1 MAVNDDMEAVFKSSR
16 TNYDSIPDNTV
27 GVDPESGN
35 PVPLGA
41 TPAGV
46 RDDIDARLS
55 EGEMV
60 MPQDVVNYYG
70 IKFFEDL
77 RAEAKRGY
85 SDMAANGRI
94 GGEPVGMEM
103 IEPEDDMTFDV
114 SELEVVEGEETPE
127 EMEMFFGGLAKA
139 LKGESQTEGGDKP
152 YNRAE
157 ALAEWVAT
165 LTDKDDKPS
174 KPKSKPKSKAKIST
188 FGSLQERAAQKYGE
202 PEEDK
207 PGGVYTPGMAEGGV
221 ADEDMGRLGL
231 GKEGIGL
238 SGGTSSG
245 VMELREY
252 RNDAG
257 HTMMIVFVDGEPISA
272 IPEGYYPVGDEPEA
286 VVTPEE
292 VAAQDNDDGGP
303 DVPMPTPIDY
313 QSLSMNEI
321 NEMVTEQG
329 SNKNDMI
336 AAGLGMINP
345 LMGGLVRLA
354 MVDSARR
361 LEKEIERRLGM
372 DNLTAQQRSFYE
384 GMLEKSK
391 ANKPGFL
398 GKILGKIKGDQPE
411 ATEPYSPEAV
421 AVDPQSVNDAVAEAM
436 AYDPTARTVLE
447 DSEITVS
454 ELPDVVKPNNKAG
467 EMPTV
472 STDSTPYVP
481 EPYSAPS
488 SEKMNPAGQGDSP
501 TPLTDAF
508 GTGNIFTSGQDDD
521 NDTPNTDAMR
531 MQRAGERAGT
541 SASARQRSS
550 AYRTAASRTG
560 SSIAEVARA
569 ASPSTET
576 RSPDYNDPRRGMKKG
591 GLASKK
597 KKKK

>member
-85 SDMAANGRI
+85 ADMAENGRI

-103 IEPEDDMTFDV
+103 VEPEDDMTFDV
-114 SELEVVEGEETPE
+114 SELEVIDGP
-127 EMEMFFGGLAKA
+127 MEM
-139 LKGESQTEGGDKP
+139 D
-152 YNRAE
+152 
-157 ALAEWVAT
+157 
-165 LTDKDDKPS
+165 
-174 KPKSKPKSKAKIST
+174 
-188 FGSLQERAAQKYGE
+188 
-202 PEEDK
+202 
-207 PGGVYTPGMAEGGV
+207 EGGV

-292 VAAQDNDDGGP
+292 TAAQGDDDDGGP
-303 DVPMPTPIDY
+303 DMPMPTPIDY

-329 SNKNDMI
+329 STKNDMI

-481 EPYSAPS
+481 EPYSAPA

-521 NDTPNTDAMR
+521 NDTPNTSAMR

-541 SASARQRSS
+541 SASARQRSR

-560 SSIAEVARA
+560 SSIAEVARSVA
-569 ASPSTET
+569 PSTET

>member
-1 MAVNDDMEAVFKSSR
+1 MAE
-16 TNYDSIPDNTV
+16 
-27 GVDPESGN
+27 
-35 PVPLGA
+35 
-41 TPAGV
+41 
-46 RDDIDARLS
+46 
-55 EGEMV
+55 
-60 MPQDVVNYYG
+60 
-70 IKFFEDL
+70 
-77 RAEAKRGY
+77 
-85 SDMAANGRI
+85 NGRI
-94 GGEPVGMEM
+94 GGDPIGMETV
-103 IEPEDDMTFDV
+103 EPEDDMTFDV
-114 SELEVVEGEETPE
+114 SELEVTDGP
-127 EMEMFFGGLAKA
+127 ME
-139 LKGESQTEGGDKP
+139 
-152 YNRAE
+152 
-157 ALAEWVAT
+157 
-165 LTDKDDKPS
+165 
-174 KPKSKPKSKAKIST
+174 
-188 FGSLQERAAQKYGE
+188 
-202 PEEDK
+202 
-207 PGGVYTPGMAEGGV
+207 MAEGGV

-231 GKEGIGL
+231 GAEGIGL
-238 SGGTSSG
+238 SGGGSG
-245 VMELREY
+245 SVMELREY

-292 VAAQDNDDGGP
+292 VKAQDNDDGGP
-303 DVPMPTPIDY
+303 DMPMPTPIDY

-372 DNLTAQQRSFYE
+372 DNLTAHQRAFYE

-436 AYDPTARTVLE
+436 SYDPTAKTVLE
-447 DSEITVS
+447 DSTITTT
-454 ELPDVVKPNNKAG
+454 ELPDVTEAG
-467 EMPTV
+467 EVTQA
-472 STDSTPYVP
+472 Y
-481 EPYSAPS
+481 
-488 SEKMNPAGQGDSP
+488 
-501 TPLTDAF
+501 
-508 GTGNIFTSGQDDD
+508 
-521 NDTPNTDAMR
+521 TPNVDAMRKEYRGDENTRPDEDFSDPTQVPAAPDENGPNTTAMR
-531 MQRAGERAGT
+531 MQRAGERAGET
-541 SASARQRSS
+541 ASARARSS

-569 ASPSTET
+569 AAPSTET

>member
-85 SDMAANGRI
+85 SDMAENGRI
-94 GGEPVGMEM
+94 GGEPIGMETV
-103 IEPEDDMTFDV
+103 EPEDDMSFDV
-114 SELEVVEGEETPE
+114 SELEVVEGEESPE

-139 LKGESQTEGGDKP
+139 LRGESQTEGGKKP

-157 ALAEWVAT
+157 ALMEWMRGSG
-165 LTDKDDKPS
+165 KDDKPKRE
-174 KPKSKPKSKAKIST
+174 KPKKQKKKAKVST
-188 FGSLQERAAQKYGE
+188 FGSLQERAAQKYGT

-231 GKEGIGL
+231 GAEGIGL
-238 SGGTSSG
+238 SGGTGSG

-272 IPEGYYPVGDEPEA
+272 IPDGYYPVGDAPAAVVEPEQ
-286 VVTPEE
+286 
-292 VAAQDNDDGGP
+292 VAAQDDDDGGP
-303 DVPMPTPIDY
+303 DMPVPTPIDY

-329 SNKNDMI
+329 STKNDMI
-336 AAGLGMINP
+336 AAGVGMINP
-345 LMGGLVRLA
+345 LVGGMVKLA
-354 MVDSARR
+354 MLDSARR
-361 LEKEIERRLGM
+361 LENEIERRLDM
-372 DNLTAQQRSFYE
+372 DTLTAQQRSFYE
-384 GMLEKSK
+384 GMLEKAQ
-391 ANKPGFL
+391 ANKPGFIN
-398 GKILGKIKGDQPE
+398 KILGKIKGDQPE

-421 AVDPQSVNDAVAEAM
+421 VVDPQSVSDAVAEAM
-436 AYDPTARTVLE
+436 AYDPTAKTTLE
-447 DSEITVS
+447 DSEITVT
-454 ELPDVVKPNNKAG
+454 ELPDPVKPNNKAG

-472 STDSTPYVP
+472 STDSDPYVP
-481 EPYSAPS
+481 EPYSAPA
-488 SEKMNPAGQGDSP
+488 SEKFNKAGQGDSP

-508 GTGNIFTSGQDDD
+508 GTGNIFTSGKQDD
-521 NDTPNTDAMR
+521 NDTPSTDAMR
-531 MQRAGERAGT
+531 YRRVGERSGQTAVAKRKARAIKAASDKSGV
-541 SASARQRSS
+541 SIADIGRASA
-550 AYRTAASRTG
+550 
-560 SSIAEVARA
+560 
-569 ASPSTET
+569 PSDET
-576 RSPDYNDPRRGMKKG
+576 RDPDYNDPRRGMKKG

-597 KKKK
+597 KK